1 MQQYFLSGNYN
12 TDLIKG
18 LMNGWMK
25 YKLSLAAKLQQ
36 RAPRWLWG
44 LICDVWSERRYGR
57 TDWWEVRGGS
67 QNSLVT
73 EATEQQRGW
82 SCTSCCV
89 CVYRSTELPEG
100 GAAVPWMGG
109 GLLDFVRVFRERG
122 RTLHTPPAYGHAVRM
137 WAGEGDPSSWP
148 FYAFLGIVAVVFWGK
163 EETCVILES
172 WCFLG
177 PQ

>member
-109 GLLDFVRVFRERG
+109 GCYWTLCVCLGSEAGHCTRHLRTDMQSECEPVKE
-122 RTLHTPPAYGHAVRM
+122 TLHLDLFTH
-137 WAGEGDPSSWP
+137 
-148 FYAFLGIVAVVFWGK
+148 FW
-163 EETCVILES
+163 EL
-172 WCFLG
+172 
-177 PQ
+177 